1 VDALWRDPGAWIAIG
16 VSVLF
21 IIVGLVM
28 HRIFVNVLQ
37 NGANP
42 PPHPPA
48 AQTPPSAPPTPLD
61 SHE

>member
-1 VDALWRDPGAWIAIG
+1 MWRDPGLWIAMG

-28 HRIFVNVLQ
+28 HRIFVNVLK
-37 NGANP
+37 NGTNP
-42 PPHPPA
+42 PAHPPA

>member
-1 VDALWRDPGAWIAIG
+1 MGRDPGAWIAIG

-21 IIVGLVM
+21 IIVGFVM

-37 NGANP
+37 NGAKP
-42 PPHPPA
+42 PTYPPA
-48 AQTPPSAPPTPLD
+48 AQTPPSATPTPLD